1 MFFILGW
8 LVIMLI
14 TALVAN
20 SKNRSPIAWALLAI
34 PLGLIATVVV
44 ACSSK
49 LPTDEPTTMPSA
61 PNSVKTCPRCA
72 ETVKA
77 AAQVCRFCQHE
88 FTNVASV
95 PRVTGAAQ
103 LPWTLE
109 EDWGN
114 GYGVYTYKGQRL
126 AYNKSGVK
134 WQSSSFDS
142 PHVAIKSIDSY
153 VG

>member
-1 MFFILGW
+1 MFFVVGW

-20 SKNRSPIAWALLAI
+20 SKNRSPLAWALLAI
-34 PLGLIATVVV
+34 PLGLIATVVL

-49 LPTDEPTTMPSA
+49 LPAGEQTTMPTPA
-61 PNSVKTCPRCA
+61 NSIKTCPRCA

-88 FTNVASV
+88 FSAPSAMAATN
-95 PRVTGAAQ
+95 
-103 LPWTLE
+103 LPWTLQ
-109 EDWGN
+109 EDWGD
-114 GYGVYTYKGQRL
+114 GFGIYGYKGQRL

-134 WQSSSFDS
+134 WQTRTFDS
-142 PHVAIKSIDSY
+142 PKVAVASIDAY
-153 VG
+153 LQN